1 MFHAT
6 IQYIHV
12 SIDICA
18 NKIEVPVRMVDIH
31 LIFVRFNGKL
41 AITDR
46 DLYHSAALVC
56 GELGVFSE
64 MFILTFAW
72 NGNDSSV
79 HGVAALMVAWLG
91 THLVFGDSEKW

>member
-1 MFHAT
+1 MVESDTPHSPLYLADLRSGSTFLVNFVFNVFHAT

-64 MFILTFAW
+64 MF
-72 NGNDSSV
+72 
-79 HGVAALMVAWLG
+79 M
-91 THLVFGDSEKW
+91 